1 MYLCKYK
8 DIFGKVGEGIHS
20 FRICNIA
27 VVDVALTVLAAYC
40 IHLIY
45 PSCRFSI
52 ILLLLFLLGIAMHRL
67 FCVRTP
73 IDKFLFG

>member
-8 DIFGKVGEGIHS
+8 DIFGKVGKGIHS

-27 VVDVALTVLAAYC
+27 VVDVVLTIAAAYC
-40 IHLIY
+40 IHLVLPNY
-45 PSCRFSI
+45 SFGI
-52 ILLLLFLLGIAMHRL
+52 ILLLLFLLGIVLHRL

-73 IDKFLFG
+73 IDKFLFR